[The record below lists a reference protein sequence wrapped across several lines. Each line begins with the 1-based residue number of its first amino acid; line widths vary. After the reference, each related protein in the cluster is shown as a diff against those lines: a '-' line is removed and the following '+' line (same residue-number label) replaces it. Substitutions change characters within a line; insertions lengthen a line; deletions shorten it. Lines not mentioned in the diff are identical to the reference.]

1 MTDMGV
7 SSCYSS
13 RTLLQACFTCQ
24 HLLLK
29 YFRYVDRRVARL
41 SFQTQVCP
49 MLVTDHC
56 FRSVETP
63 AKLSNPAKATPFCF
77 GAQRL
82 GELDGGKQ
90 PRGLSSDSWRK
101 MDCN

>member
-63 AKLSNPAKATPFCF
+63 AKLSNPAKAAYSVLEHK
-77 GAQRL
+77 GW
-82 GELDGGKQ
+82 GELDQRKQ